1 MGAVLADKV
10 RGLTNPLELGLAPS
24 PAVQQACSQ
33 TTTAHPACLISSLTM
48 AAQQTQ
54 HVCV

>member
-24 PAVQQACSQ
+24 PAVQHSCSQ
-33 TTTAHPACLISSLTM
+33 TTSHPACLASSLTL

-54 HVCV
+54 DT

>member
-24 PAVQQACSQ
+24 PAVQQSCSQ
-33 TTTAHPACLISSLTM
+33 TTARPAFLVSSLTM
-48 AAQQTQ
+48 AAQQT
-54 HVCV
+54 